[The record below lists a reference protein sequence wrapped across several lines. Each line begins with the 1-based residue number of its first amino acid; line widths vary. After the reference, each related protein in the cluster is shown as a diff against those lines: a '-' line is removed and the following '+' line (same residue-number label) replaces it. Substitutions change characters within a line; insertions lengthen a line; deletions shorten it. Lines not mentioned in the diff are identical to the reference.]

1 MTLIKRNIHGSPWFN
16 AFFDDEHSRNFV
28 TDGMF
33 SRGTIPAVN
42 IKESEKEFKL
52 ELAVPGL
59 KKEDFNIELDGARLT
74 VSCKKEASS
83 EHSDKTTEGNYTQRE
98 FHYSSFSRSFTL
110 PEKKIDF
117 EKINAKYNDGIL
129 EIILPKFEQNNIS
142 RNKVITVG

>member
-16 AFFDDEHSRNFV
+16 AFFDDESSRNFV

-33 SRGTIPAVN
+33 SKGTVPAVN
-42 IKESEKEFKL
+42 IKESEKDFQL

-59 KKEDFNIELDGARLT
+59 KKEDFNIELDGSRLT
-74 VSCKKEASS
+74 VSCKKESS
-83 EHSDKTTEGNYTQRE
+83 QEKTENHFTQRE

-117 EKINAKYNDGIL
+117 EKINAQYKEGIL
-129 EIILPKFEQNNIS
+129 EIILPKLEQNNIS

>member
-16 AFFDDEHSRNFV
+16 AFFDDEPSRNFA
-28 TDGMF
+28 TDSMF
-33 SRGTIPAVN
+33 SKGTVPAVN
-42 IKESEKEFKL
+42 IKESEKEYRL

-59 KKEDFNIELDGARLT
+59 KKEDFNIELNGAALT
-74 VSCKKEASS
+74 VNCKKEVS
-83 EHSDKTTEGNYTQRE
+83 EEKKDANYTQRE

-117 EKINAKYNDGIL
+117 EKINALYVDGIL
-129 EIILPKFEQNNIS
+129 EIILPKLEQNNIS

>member
-16 AFFDDEHSRNFV
+16 AFFDDELSRNFV

-33 SRGTIPAVN
+33 SKGTIPAVN
-42 IKESEKEFKL
+42 IKESEKDFRL

-59 KKEDFNIELDGARLT
+59 KKEDFSIELNGTRLT
-74 VSCKKEASS
+74 VSCKKE
-83 EHSDKTTEGNYTQRE
+83 TTEEKTEANYTQRE

-117 EKINAKYNDGIL
+117 EKINAQYNDGIL
-129 EIILPKFEQNNIS
+129 EIILPKLEQNNIS